1 VNSNIQDKNMTATL
15 TKTTILLAIILTIAG
30 TTITATTPTA
40 QAQNQTISYQL
51 LNHPDGTIT
60 YTLNVA
66 IPENL
71 QEYYQE
77 KTHKLTTPTDF
88 PNFVTPYTLKP
99 IADKLWEI
107 YNNPEDFA
115 NGALMLVHQITYQ
128 ETTPAKYPVETMT
141 NGQGD
146 CDLFSFIAA
155 SIMKAGNLDVI
166 LLYYENQAHMNIG
179 VHLPTPP
186 KDTRDNAYY
195 FTHDETKYYV
205 AESTGGNWKDG
216 WRVGECPTDL
226 KQVSAVILTL
236 ENAEQIAPGQV
247 SASFTALEPST
258 LSLEVTPSIS
268 LQNNAIT
275 IHGQL
280 APEMPNENVTLYTSV
295 NNSPWIII
303 GTTLTQPDGHFE
315 YTWTTGPAGSQS
327 IRASWPGNELYTGA
341 ISPTRGATVIPLFL
355 GALVGVA
362 ILAAVIGVAAVL
374 MARHTQQ
381 LPTIEPYQNQI

>member
-1 VNSNIQDKNMTATL
+1 MTTTL
-15 TKTTILLAIILTIAG
+15 TKTTLLLAIILTIS
-30 TTITATTPTA
+30 ATTQTT
-40 QAQNQTISYQL
+40 QAQNHILTYQL
-51 LNHPDGTIT
+51 LNHPNGNIT

-77 KTHKLTTPTDF
+77 KTHKLATPTDF

-115 NGALMLVHQITYQ
+115 NGALMLVHQITYA

-155 SIMKAGNLDVI
+155 SIIKAGNLDVI

-186 KDTRDNAYY
+186 KDNRDNAYY
-195 FTHDETKYYV
+195 FIHNETKYYV

-295 NNSPWIII
+295 NNSPWTII

-315 YTWTTGPAGSQS
+315 YTWTTGTAGLQS

-341 ISPTRGATVIPLFL
+341 ISPTIGTTVIPLFL
-355 GALVGVA
+355 GALVGVT
-362 ILAAVIGVAAVL
+362 ILAAVIGVVAVL

-381 LPTIEPYQNQI
+381 LPAIEPYQNQI